1 MTIYLFRMNKARLI
15 KNRLNINWNGKSKL
29 NIVTRQRI
37 DARRAWIRLNK
48 KDNGFITGLLKFF
61 KNEEYD

>member
-1 MTIYLFRMNKARLI
+1 MNKARLI
-15 KNRLNINWNGKSKL
+15 KNRLTINWSGTSKL

-37 DARRAWIRLNK
+37 DAKRYWIRLNK
-48 KDNGFITGLLKFF
+48 KNNHVFINGLLNFF